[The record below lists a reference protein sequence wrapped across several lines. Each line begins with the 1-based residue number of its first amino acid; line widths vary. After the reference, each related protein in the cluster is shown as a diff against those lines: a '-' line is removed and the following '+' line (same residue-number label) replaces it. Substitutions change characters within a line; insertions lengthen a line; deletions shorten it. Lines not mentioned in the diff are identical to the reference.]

1 MRLPLPYRFFGVLI
15 VVGAFFFSVPR
26 TLNSQVSDA
35 EYATAKKIYS
45 VLAKYVSIDDEFWL
59 RSRTELVNYGALSI
73 RLEALSRELNSI
85 ADTIKGK
92 GETQLLMLRYS
103 KALDLTIIALRDICR
118 NLAVVAKGRI
128 ENYPYER
135 YDRDIKIYKE
145 KAKTYQ
151 ELGRELSVH
160 LYGY

>member
-1 MRLPLPYRFFGVLI
+1 
-15 VVGAFFFSVPR
+15 
-26 TLNSQVSDA
+26 
-35 EYATAKKIYS
+35 
-45 VLAKYVSIDDEFWL
+45 
-59 RSRTELVNYGALSI
+59 
-73 RLEALSRELNSI
+73 
-85 ADTIKGK
+85 
-92 GETQLLMLRYS
+92 MLRYS

-128 ENYPYER
+128 ENYPYDR

-145 KAKTYQ
+145 KAKVYQ